1 MMDQSFDGGVGGFLA
16 SQSGDRPEVRKSRRE
31 IVPVTCS
38 MINNMSP
45 GEDNLRIGTYEVL
58 QVSIVAVIR
67 DVSYGDIYTDITIDD
82 MTSSPITAR
91 QWVKVHSI
99 YVVKVITVQ
108 YLIVICIVKENKNTE
123 EMQKKCNSLVKV
135 FGNIT
140 TFQKKK
146 ILTVFGMMTVV
157 DLNDLTVHLLE
168 VLRAKLFFEKDCL
181 NSDRKESNRP
191 KHATPFM
198 SYGTSEMQA
207 DNKITY
213 DNGLSGL
220 RAEICRFLS
229 NNDTI
234 EGCSVND
241 IKSHFAHVTMSKL
254 RDEIEFL
261 CCEGHIYST
270 IDEDHFKASEE

>member
-1 MMDQSFDGGVGGFLA
+1 LA
-16 SQSGDRPEVRKSRRE
+16 SQSGDRPEIRKSQRE

-45 GEDNLRIGTYEVL
+45 GEDNLRIGTYEVS

-91 QWVKVHSI
+91 QWVK
-99 YVVKVITVQ
+99 
-108 YLIVICIVKENKNTE
+108 ENKNTE
-123 EMQKKCNSLVKV
+123 EMQRKCNSLVKV

-168 VLRAKLFFEKDCL
+168 VLRAKLSFEKDCL

-207 DNKITY
+207 DNKMTY

-220 RAEICRFLS
+220 RAEIYRFLS

-270 IDEDHFKASEE
+270 IDEDHFKASDE

>member
-1 MMDQSFDGGVGGFLA
+1 MDQSFDGGVGGFLA
-16 SQSGDRPEVRKSRRE
+16 SQSGDRPEIRKSQRE

-45 GEDNLRIGTYEVL
+45 GEDNLRIGTYEVS
-58 QVSIVAVIR
+58 QVCIVAVIR

-91 QWVKVHSI
+91 QWVK
-99 YVVKVITVQ
+99 
-108 YLIVICIVKENKNTE
+108 ENKNTE

-135 FGNIT
+135 F
-140 TFQKKK
+140 
-146 ILTVFGMMTVV
+146 

-168 VLRAKLFFEKDCL
+168 VLRAKLSFEKDCL
-181 NSDRKESNRP
+181 NTDRKESNRP
-191 KHATPFM
+191 KDATPFM

-207 DNKITY
+207 DNKMTY

-220 RAEICRFLS
+220 RAEIYRFLS

-270 IDEDHFKASEE
+270 IDEDHFKASDE

>member
-16 SQSGDRPEVRKSRRE
+16 SQSGDRTEIRKSQRE

-45 GEDNLRIGTYEVL
+45 GEDNLRIGTYEVS
-58 QVSIVAVIR
+58 QVCIVAVIR
-67 DVSYGDIYTDITIDD
+67 DISYGDIYTDITIDD

-91 QWVKVHSI
+91 QWVK
-99 YVVKVITVQ
+99 
-108 YLIVICIVKENKNTE
+108 LAVICNVKENKSAD
-123 EMQKKCNSLVKV
+123 EMQRKCNSLVKV

-146 ILTVFGMMTVV
+146 ILTVFGMMTVT
-157 DLNDLTVHLLE
+157 DLNDLTVHMLE
-168 VLRAKLFFEKDCL
+168 VLRAKLSFEKDYL
-181 NSDRKESNRP
+181 NTDRKELNRP
-191 KHATPFM
+191 KDAGATPFM

-207 DNKITY
+207 DSKITY

-220 RAEICRFLS
+220 RAEIYRFLS

-234 EGCSVND
+234 EGCSVNEM
-241 IKSHFAHVTMSKL
+241 KSHFAHVTMSKL

-270 IDEDHFKASEE
+270 VDEDHFKASDE

>member
-91 QWVKVHSI
+91 QW
-99 YVVKVITVQ
+99 
-108 YLIVICIVKENKNTE
+108 VKENKNTE